1 MVFCISENIFLQ
13 WPWDSQHSFKLKQT
27 RNILTFVIKIE
38 CRKHHSHFLSCPLV
52 SQKNTKQMKNK
63 SLSKGDFK
71 KSISW
76 HEWNQYYSKTKIWL
90 KLQQKKSL
98 LHCGIFIASTTKKT
112 TNSNIYY
119 LMYQQ
124 IQIWCLEFV
133 IWNTILT
140 HFKITDTCRI
150 CADSGSSRGLRQFSL
165 FRNYVETDYI
175 QTLIISIINTTA
187 KQKQKT
193 LKVRFDI
200 CACAYQLMQCVV

>member
-13 WPWDSQHSFKLKQT
+13 WPWDSQHGFKLKQT
-27 RNILTFVIKIE
+27 RNILSFVIKIE

-52 SQKNTKQMKNK
+52 SKKNPTKQMKNK

-90 KLQQKKSL
+90 KLKRNHCYTAAYL
-98 LHCGIFIASTTKKT
+98 LASTTKKT
-112 TNSNIYY
+112 TNSNNYY

-165 FRNYVETDYI
+165 FRIYVETD
-175 QTLIISIINTTA
+175 SI
-187 KQKQKT
+187 
-193 LKVRFDI
+193 
-200 CACAYQLMQCVV
+200 